1 MTVVSFSEGKGSLN
15 AVHKIQ
21 LSENSRTDSIRK
33 IASSQRIEKTS
44 DSVADAAI
52 GTKIKI
58 ETESLKQ
65 ILIASTQ
72 SLSTLEIAD
81 GNLTEM
87 KNDLTRMKTLTIQ
100 ALNTQLTPN
109 DREKINN
116 EFQELKKEVD
126 RIARSTSFN
135 EKLLLNG
142 SSSIEK
148 DSFNEIDNTVVG
160 FEPLRKHYLTADMVE
175 GGGFESIEFDEDL
188 DDSAISVSYN
198 AETKKMK
205 LTNLNTGNSEEVP
218 VSSDEIG
225 YGVTEKLRFSN
236 LKAYVNINSNFD
248 KETSFGAEFADINIS
263 SNINNDLIN
272 QVVKIEKDG
281 TDFDPGIRYILTP
294 EKSPTSN
301 TTYKT
306 VTGQTY
312 SLGSDKY
319 IDDDGIVRKAS
330 DGTEIADAPKIL
342 VNKLKETKVPQQD
355 IFNKFTR
362 VDQDGA
368 MFIVDNGKTGADYE
382 YTEVPLE
389 KVVKDGIVYID
400 QDGYVRFSI
409 NNAIVAANK
418 EKDGKQRGI
427 NLNALYGINNAS
439 TNDAD
444 KYDKK
449 ITAELKVIQNPTDKT
464 LDQVFDDEC
473 FKAANADSV
482 NIKDVSKNFD
492 TNGKNFTTT
501 PDEGMAVKMRNVT
514 REFPEITN
522 VSGKTTDLKSFNIVA
537 KGTYGKAYFTI
548 DAEDGE
554 FRSVKPYNLTKNQH
568 DSKVSDDGL
577 AEDRLTQGDHEI
589 KFRRKI
595 IENGEERVDEI
606 TLKIEILRNSDI
618 VVRDTDIV
626 DGKAALPIDG
636 ANFITLNSL
645 KNTILLYKK
654 TTDSAIFEF
663 QVGTKNNDYDR
674 ITMRLDAVNT
684 KRLGLD
690 ADDIRLTTTDRNQL
704 QKVSDVVDAAIN
716 KIVNVQ
722 STVAITFNRIQATN
736 SSIQVNIN
744 NSQLATSAIFDL
756 DIPSEMAALSQYELQ
771 QAAALDTLS
780 RDIKSKNNLQK
791 LFG

>member
-400 QDGYVRFSI
+400 QDGYVRFSA

-418 EKDGKQRGI
+418 DETGKKQRGI
-427 NLNALYGINNAS
+427 NLNAAYGIDNA
-439 TNDAD
+439 TDGKKYGDKMTAGKTVNDLKVGYLNTIKQIDIPNAESVD
-444 KYDKK
+444 PNAAGAK
-449 ITAELKVIQNPTDKT
+449 ITGDKNS
-464 LDQVFDDEC
+464 
-473 FKAANADSV
+473 A
-482 NIKDVSKNFD
+482 
-492 TNGKNFTTT
+492 TT
-501 PDEGMAVKMRNVT
+501 PNDGMAVKMRNVT

-618 VVRDTDIV
+618 VK
-626 DGKAALPIDG
+626 GNEALPIDG

-654 TTDSAIFEF
+654 TTDSATFEF

>member
-312 SLGSDKY
+312 SLGPGEY
-319 IDDDGIVRKAS
+319 IDGNGVVRNAS
-330 DGTEIADAPKIL
+330 NGKEIADAPKIL

-368 MFIVDNGKTGADYE
+368 MFIVDNRETGAAYE
-382 YTEVPLE
+382 YKEVPFE

-400 QDGYVRFSI
+400 QDGYVRFSV

-418 EKDGKQRGI
+418 VTNKQRGI
-427 NLNALYGINNAS
+427 NLNAAYGIIKGTAGKNYSDMIKPDDPNKTVNKLEVVDTKIFDIPTAKSVDPNA
-439 TNDAD
+439 AG
-444 KYDKK
+444 
-449 ITAELKVIQNPTDKT
+449 AEIPDNT
-464 LDQVFDDEC
+464 
-473 FKAANADSV
+473 
-482 NIKDVSKNFD
+482 
-492 TNGKNFTTT
+492 NFTTT

-618 VVRDTDIV
+618 VK
-626 DGKAALPIDG
+626 GNEALPIDG

-654 TTDSAIFEF
+654 TTDSATFEF